1 MNTDALI
8 RKGRHLDAI
17 GAGVCLALTLGVYL
31 AGVVPLMASHEEYAA
46 GERALATEQ
55 THARHLEMSLRTLHN
70 QLQATRR
77 RAAENTVHLRAPA
90 TAPLHVAH
98 ISRLAAD
105 AGLQIDDIR
114 TGAPTPGPYA
124 TAVPVHL
131 AGTGSY
137 SACTRFLRRLR
148 QALPETC
155 VLSFTLTG
163 KPNDTTGAAALTMDL
178 TWHATLPASRRP
190 GPEGT
195 TASTAN
201 EPPETPS
208 T

>member
-31 AGVVPLMASHEEYAA
+31 GGVVPLMGSQEEYADD
-46 GERALATEQ
+46 ERAFATEQ
-55 THARHLEMSLRTLHN
+55 THARHLETSLRTLHT
-70 QLQATRR
+70 QLRATQR
-77 RAAENTVHLRAPA
+77 RAAENTVHLRTPA

-105 AGLQIDDIR
+105 AGLQIDDMR

-137 SACTRFLRRLR
+137 SACTRFLSQLR

-155 VLSFTLTG
+155 VLSFALTG
-163 KPNDTTGAAALTMDL
+163 KPNDTAGAAALTMDL
-178 TWHATLPASRRP
+178 TWHATLSSSRRP

-195 TASTAN
+195 TAPPAN